1 MSETTISR
9 RQMIATVGLCAGA
22 ALLPSR
28 SAHAARTR
36 SGTDATFTTKDD
48 TKLYYK
54 DWGEGQPVVFSHGW
68 PLSSDAWEDQM
79 RFLAARGYR
88 CIAHDRRGYGR
99 SEQPWNGNDMTTHAD
114 DLAGLVRALE
124 LKAVIHVGHFSD
136 AGEVARYIGR
146 YGTGRV
152 SKVVF
157 ISAVPAL
164 LAGGSSTQSSSPVPV
179 FDEIRAGLL
188 ADRAEFF
195 REFSAPYYGV
205 NRPGATASQGLRDS
219 FWVQAMHAGHK
230 AAVDGV
236 KAFLEAHYTADLQRI
251 DVPTLILHGGDDQI
265 VPLGAS
271 ALRSAELLCG
281 ADYRIYE
288 GAPHGICSTL
298 KDRVNVD
305 LLRFVSDGSSPD

>member
-22 ALLPSR
+22 ALLPPR
-28 SAHAARTR
+28 SAHAARGSSRTN
-36 SGTDATFTTKDD
+36 ATFTTKDG

-99 SEQPWNGNDMTTHAD
+99 SEQSWNGNDMDKHAD
-114 DLAGLVRALE
+114 DLAGLVRALD
-124 LKAVIHVGHFSD
+124 LKAAVHVGHFSG
-136 AGEVARYIGR
+136 AGEVVRYIGR
-146 YGTGRV
+146 YGSQRV
-152 SKVVF
+152 SKVVL
-157 ISAVPAL
+157 IGAIPAL
-164 LAGGSSTQSSSPVPV
+164 VPNGPSTQSSDSVPA
-179 FDEIRAGLL
+179 FDQIRAGVL

-219 FWVQAMHAGHK
+219 FWLQAMHAGHK
-230 AAVDGV
+230 ATEDGV
-236 KAFLEAHYTADLQRI
+236 KAFLEADYAADLQRI
-251 DVPTLILHGGDDQI
+251 DVPTLLLHGGDDQI

-271 ALRSAELLCG
+271 ALRSDELLWG
-281 ADYRIYE
+281 ADYRIYA

-298 KDRVNVD
+298 KDRVNAD
-305 LLRFVSDGSSPD
+305 LLRFISDGSSLD